1 MLKKAKKW
9 IGYNFQYGHW
19 DNPPREGTD
28 ENDEMKQFFRDF
40 RSDLRDA
47 LKKVRLKI
55 YRMKPNYYNVTAVIS
70 DPEETHFVYL
80 SIGDMR
86 YEKFWNERILIRTM
100 AHAQDWT
107 GGGNHWT
114 DTEHLI
120 DEIAWLMERTH
131 AA

>member
-19 DNPPREGTD
+19 DNPPREGID
-28 ENDEMKQFFRDF
+28 EHDEMKQFFRDF
-40 RSDLRDA
+40 RSDLRAA
-47 LKKVRLKI
+47 LKKAGLKV
-55 YRMKPNYYNVTAVIS
+55 YRMKPNYYDVTAVIS
-70 DPEETHFVYL
+70 DPEGTRFVYL
-80 SIGDMR
+80 NIGDMR

-120 DEIAWLMERTH
+120 ENITWLMERTN